1 MLNEKV
7 KKKQNITMFNKS
19 LVRDILIYLE
29 TQGWTEIIDER
40 WKSKVKEDI
49 LKGFPNI
56 DKDTLNYVLN
66 LIICH

>member
-1 MLNEKV
+1 M
-7 KKKQNITMFNKS
+7 KKKQKITMFNKS

-40 WKSKVKEDI
+40 LESKVKEDI

>member
-1 MLNEKV
+1 MRD
-7 KKKQNITMFNKS
+7 KS
-19 LVRDILIYLE
+19 LVGNILIYLE
-29 TQGWTEIIDER
+29 IQGWTEIIDER
-40 WKSKVKEDI
+40 WESKVKEDI

>member
-1 MLNEKV
+1 
-7 KKKQNITMFNKS
+7 MFNKS

-40 WKSKVKEDI
+40 LESKVKEDI

>member
-1 MLNEKV
+1 
-7 KKKQNITMFNKS
+7 MFNKS
-19 LVRDILIYLE
+19 LVRDVLIYLE
-29 TQGWTEIIDER
+29 TQGWTEIVDER
-40 WKSKVKEDI
+40 WESKVKEDI

>member
-1 MLNEKV
+1 
-7 KKKQNITMFNKS
+7 MFNKS
-19 LVRDILIYLE
+19 LVRDILIYLK

-40 WKSKVKEDI
+40 WESKVKEDI
-49 LKGFPNI
+49 LKEFPNI

>member
-1 MLNEKV
+1 
-7 KKKQNITMFNKS
+7 MFNKS

-40 WKSKVKEDI
+40 WESKVKEDI

>member
-1 MLNEKV
+1 
-7 KKKQNITMFNKS
+7 MFNKS
-19 LVRDILIYLE
+19 LVRDVLIYLE

-40 WKSKVKEDI
+40 WESKVKEDI

>member
-1 MLNEKV
+1 
-7 KKKQNITMFNKS
+7 MFNKS
-19 LVRDILIYLE
+19 LVRDVLIYLE

-40 WKSKVKEDI
+40 WESKIKEDI

>member
-1 MLNEKV
+1 
-7 KKKQNITMFNKS
+7 MFNKS

-40 WKSKVKEDI
+40 WESKVKEDI

-56 DKDTLNYVLN
+56 DEDTLNYVLN

>member
-1 MLNEKV
+1 
-7 KKKQNITMFNKS
+7 MFNKS
-19 LVRDILIYLE
+19 LIRDVLIYLE

-40 WKSKVKEDI
+40 WESKVTENI

>member
-1 MLNEKV
+1 
-7 KKKQNITMFNKS
+7 MFNKS

-29 TQGWTEIIDER
+29 TQGWTEIIDDR
-40 WKSKVKEDI
+40 WESKVKKDI

>member
-1 MLNEKV
+1 
-7 KKKQNITMFNKS
+7 MFNKS
-19 LVRDILIYLE
+19 LIRDVLIYLE

-40 WKSKVKEDI
+40 WESKVKEDI

-56 DKDTLNYVLN
+56 DEDTLNHVLN

>member
-1 MLNEKV
+1 
-7 KKKQNITMFNKS
+7 MFNKS
-19 LVRDILIYLE
+19 LIRDVLIYLE
-29 TQGWTEIIDER
+29 TLGWTEIIDER
-40 WKSKVKEDI
+40 WESKVKEDI

>member
-1 MLNEKV
+1 
-7 KKKQNITMFNKS
+7 MFNKS

-40 WKSKVKEDI
+40 WESKVKEDI

-66 LIICH
+66 LIVCH

>member
-1 MLNEKV
+1 
-7 KKKQNITMFNKS
+7 MFNKS

-29 TQGWTEIIDER
+29 TQGWTEIVDER
-40 WKSKVKEDI
+40 WESKVKEDI

>member
-1 MLNEKV
+1 
-7 KKKQNITMFNKS
+7 MFNKS
-19 LVRDILIYLE
+19 LVRDILLYLE

-40 WKSKVKEDI
+40 WESNVKEDI
-49 LKGFPNI
+49 LKRFSNI

>member
-1 MLNEKV
+1 
-7 KKKQNITMFNKS
+7 MFNKS

-40 WKSKVKEDI
+40 WESKVTEDI

>member
-1 MLNEKV
+1 
-7 KKKQNITMFNKS
+7 MFNKS

-29 TQGWTEIIDER
+29 TQGWTEIVDER
-40 WKSKVKEDI
+40 WEFKVKEDI

-56 DKDTLNYVLN
+56 DKDTLNYVLS

>member
-1 MLNEKV
+1 M
-7 KKKQNITMFNKS
+7 KKKQKITMFNKS
-19 LVRDILIYLE
+19 LVRDVLIYLE

-40 WKSKVKEDI
+40 WESKVKEDI

>member
-1 MLNEKV
+1 M
-7 KKKQNITMFNKS
+7 KKKQKITMFNKS

-40 WKSKVKEDI
+40 WESKVKEDI
-49 LKGFPNI
+49 LKKFPNI